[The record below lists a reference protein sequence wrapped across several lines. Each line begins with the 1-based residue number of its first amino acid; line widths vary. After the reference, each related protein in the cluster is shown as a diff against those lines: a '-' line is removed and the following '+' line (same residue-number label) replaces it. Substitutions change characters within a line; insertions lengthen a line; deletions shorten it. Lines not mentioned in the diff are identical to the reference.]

1 MPQLQCEEIRFPSA
15 DGVHTVA
22 ASMYTMPRVPV
33 RAVLQLS
40 HGMCEYVQRYRPM
53 AQWYAQRGIALAG
66 NDHLGHGGTANKG
79 EHGHYGEPRGRYHLL
94 NDLLCTFPF
103 TAATYREMLAT
114 LCHVSSRK
122 WAQNIRKDLPVLLI
136 AGTADPVGDY
146 GAGVRKVWAMLG
158 DAGVQDLSCE
168 IWHDARH
175 ELHNETNRE
184 EVFDYVYGWLMDRL
198 PEDESQ

>member
-1 MPQLQCEEIRFPSA
+1 
-15 DGVHTVA
+15 
-22 ASMYTMPRVPV
+22 
-33 RAVLQLS
+33 
-40 HGMCEYVQRYRPM
+40 
-53 AQWYAQRGIALAG
+53 
-66 NDHLGHGGTANKG
+66 
-79 EHGHYGEPRGRYHLL
+79 
-94 NDLLCTFPF
+94 
-103 TAATYREMLAT
+103 MLAT

-168 IWHDARH
+168 IWHGARH

>member
-22 ASMYTMPRVPV
+22 ASMYT
-33 RAVLQLS
+33 
-40 HGMCEYVQRYRPM
+40 
-53 AQWYAQRGIALAG
+53 
-66 NDHLGHGGTANKG
+66 
-79 EHGHYGEPRGRYHLL
+79 
-94 NDLLCTFPF
+94 
-103 TAATYREMLAT
+103 
-114 LCHVSSRK
+114 
-122 WAQNIRKDLPVLLI
+122 
-136 AGTADPVGDY
+136 
-146 GAGVRKVWAMLG
+146 MLG

-184 EVFDYVYGWLMDRL
+184 EVFDYVYGWLMNRL

>member
-1 MPQLQCEEIRFPSA
+1 MMAAPVSRTIIPTTAMP
-15 DGVHTVA
+15 
-22 ASMYTMPRVPV
+22 M
-33 RAVLQLS
+33 
-40 HGMCEYVQRYRPM
+40 
-53 AQWYAQRGIALAG
+53 
-66 NDHLGHGGTANKG
+66 
-79 EHGHYGEPRGRYHLL
+79 
-94 NDLLCTFPF
+94 
-103 TAATYREMLAT
+103 T
-114 LCHVSSRK
+114 L
-122 WAQNIRKDLPVLLI
+122 LPVLLI

-184 EVFDYVYGWLMDRL
+184 EVFDYVYGWLMNRL